1 MSKAIMSWDK
11 KEAICTLILIFAHD
25 SRGGTLVSIVSLT
38 TFLMFH
44 GYAKNEERPV
54 RIA

>member
-25 SRGGTLVSIVSLT
+25 SRGGGTLVSILSLT
-38 TFLMFH
+38 AFLMFH
-44 GYAKNEERPV
+44 GYAYRLN
-54 RIA
+54 